1 MGCGCEHGVCESRS
15 RQGDRPKS
23 PPPCGLRAQ
32 RHCFFVAPPRR
43 CRASTR
49 RHASNQKPFHPQQI
63 TCYLWDRTLQHRRRR
78 TTKRS
83 TATTML
89 PKGYRRREPI
99 YFVPAP
105 RRCQHRLRRRG
116 LVSGLTAPVTQS
128 EPLLGQVPIVQS
140 LRLPHAFLAGNSS
153 RSQVASGCSG
163 SKSVR
168 RKGPRSLLRPCR

>member
-15 RQGDRPKS
+15 RREEESMLVSCPINTISFAEVTLSRDREARRRRCSGIVDDERQGDRPKS

-32 RHCFFVAPPRR
+32 RPCFFVAPPRR

-49 RHASNQKPFHPQQI
+49 RHASNQKPFRLQQI

-83 TATTML
+83 AARPML
-89 PKGYRRREPI
+89 PKGYRCREST

-105 RRCQHRLRRRG
+105 RRCQSIACVADASYLD
-116 LVSGLTAPVTQS
+116 
-128 EPLLGQVPIVQS
+128 
-140 LRLPHAFLAGNSS
+140 S
-153 RSQVASGCSG
+153 RH
-163 SKSVR
+163 
-168 RKGPRSLLRPCR
+168 L